1 MARIL
6 SHPTIPKSYE
16 DMIIDHNYC
25 TEENNDWAEETRDF
39 TVEEFEEKP
48 KLLEEVEQILLEE
61 PETMFSEEPEP
72 MLSEE
77 PVPMLAEQTEL
88 MLAEQ
93 TEPMLAEQ
101 TEPQKP
107 DKDWNGMIT
116 EAIMTSE
123 SQALTLDAICKSI
136 KETYPYFDS
145 KAYKKRG
152 QSHKFRLQ
160 VQYKLCEGILFCQV
174 PSSDSLMWAM
184 KDDKEALNP
193 PTKGPSTT
201 STYSVKNGVYSCNQ
215 CDMKT
220 PSAHK

>member
-39 TVEEFEEKP
+39 TEEEFEEKP
-48 KLLEEVEQILLEE
+48 KLSEDVEKILLEE
-61 PETMFSEEPEP
+61 PETMLSEEPEP

-77 PVPMLAEQTEL
+77 PVPMLAEQTEPT
-88 MLAEQ
+88 LAEQ
-93 TEPMLAEQ
+93 SEHK
-101 TEPQKP
+101 KP

-152 QSHKFRLQ
+152 QSHKFFLQ

-174 PSSDSLMWAM
+174 PSSDSLIWAM